1 MIRATALLVLVPL
14 LLPACAGTQTREA
27 FSLRPAAAPE
37 LHAEMASNSTVERE
51 RTLAAAIERSLRAQE
66 EADDNGPSATAK
78 VDVKALVP
86 PEAAR
91 ESRTVQR

>member
-1 MIRATALLVLVPL
+1 MIRATALLAFAPL
-14 LLPACAGTQTREA
+14 LLAACAGTQTRQA

-51 RTLAAAIERSLRAQE
+51 RALADAIERSLRAQE
-66 EADDNGPSATAK
+66 DADDNGPAAAAK

-86 PEAAR
+86 PAAGS
-91 ESRTVQR
+91 EPRTVQR

>member
-1 MIRATALLVLVPL
+1 MIRAIALLVSVPL
-14 LLPACAGTQTREA
+14 LLTACAGTQTRQA
-27 FSLRPAAAPE
+27 FSLRPAATPEPPEVMAP
-37 LHAEMASNSTVERE
+37 NSTVERE
-51 RTLAAAIERSLRAQE
+51 RNLAAALDRTLRAQE

-86 PEAAR
+86 PTSAR